1 MREFNDASLDIDVRA
16 ERPFQFENQSDLT
29 NVEVQEQSEEQ
40 AALRTDLSDKPIEV
54 PEQTE
59 AEADYEYQRNGVD
72 EGENVPEEGHDIPE
86 GGIHSSSDYRDLSQE
101 IETVGGEASDTHFSE
116 SGEVGIHSEVLDQT
130 VPEDEEGMDS
140 AHGDVALESVSTSS
154 KQELHEA
161 QDMSEVQAW
170 LGDINPNFDEF
181 DPESP
186 YCNNCG
192 SCALAVYQRLEG
204 DADSCA
210 SAENIGYN
218 EEMEAIT
225 GMEQVSMD
233 PSEIERRLLE
243 EGDSAHAII
252 GIDRAEGT
260 GHWFNAACIDGQ
272 VVAID
277 GQTGEISEWPPD
289 YGDVVNWEM
298 SVKKK
303 QEIFE

>member
-1 MREFNDASLDIDVRA
+1 MREFNDASLDTDIRA
-16 ERPFQFENQSDLT
+16 QGPSQIGNRSDLT
-29 NVEVQEQSEEQ
+29 NVEIQEQSEDQ
-40 AALRTDLSDKPIEV
+40 AALQTDLSEKPIEV

-59 AEADYEYQRNGVD
+59 AEADREYQRNGVD

-86 GGIHSSSDYRDLSQE
+86 GEIYSSAEGKDFSQGV
-101 IETVGGEASDTHFSE
+101 ETVGSEASDANLSE
-116 SGEVGIHSEVLDQT
+116 SSEVGIHSEVLDQT
-130 VPEDEEGMDS
+130 ASENEEGMDS
-140 AHGDVALESVSTSS
+140 AHGDVALESEGIESGSTSG

-161 QDMSEVQAW
+161 QDMSEVQGW

-204 DADSCA
+204 DTDSCA

-233 PSEIERRLLE
+233 PSEIEQRLLE
-243 EGDSAHAII
+243 EGDGAHAII
-252 GIDRAEGT
+252 GIDRAEGA

-298 SVKKK
+298 SVKKR
-303 QEIFE
+303 